1 MIAPFTV
8 PATVPAESPQFPICM
23 TVRTK
28 RALFGH
34 LVAAQ
39 PYFGA
44 CLRVFLGD
52 SGDPRVMVCDRS
64 DLIAT
69 PHVISKFGRTTV
81 GVPAEDA
88 NAMTGCVLD
97 RRSFPPGEPI
107 LIVRPKP
114 GVEELER
121 PGLLS
126 LSRKKLEAI
135 HPELFCRASGFTK
148 IARGILSVTSLFAA
162 GTGNPGWMGRLV
174 GENDPD
180 GQDEA
185 VEAIAERLWAFSTD
199 PAVVISVDPPV
210 VAAYCSGFDHVAIL
224 RVPKSYDLAAGDR
237 LLCCTSY
244 GSEPI
249 GQSDI
254 LHGPASSGAWN
265 AVWPVLADP
274 ITDDAERLAAIKAA
288 VPGELWQRVRQLGLQ
303 RLADGE
309 RCRDGRPWLSRV
321 SASDQG
327 KGWWKRKGGY
337 LR

>member
-44 CLRVFLGD
+44 CLCVFLGD

-114 GVEELER
+114 GVEELESQSLR
-121 PGLLS
+121 IEKIIPQGQLIVVRVGPQKPG
-126 LSRKKLEAI
+126 I
-135 HPELFCRASGFTK
+135 
-148 IARGILSVTSLFAA
+148 
-162 GTGNPGWMGRLV
+162 
-174 GENDPD
+174 
-180 GQDEA
+180 
-185 VEAIAERLWAFSTD
+185 
-199 PAVVISVDPPV
+199 
-210 VAAYCSGFDHVAIL
+210 
-224 RVPKSYDLAAGDR
+224 YDLFGDFHADT
-237 LLCCTSY
+237 C
-244 GSEPI
+244 I
-249 GQSDI
+249 
-254 LHGPASSGAWN
+254 ASLVVKN
-265 AVWPVLADP
+265 
-274 ITDDAERLAAIKAA
+274 
-288 VPGELWQRVRQLGLQ
+288 
-303 RLADGE
+303 
-309 RCRDGRPWLSRV
+309 
-321 SASDQG
+321 
-327 KGWWKRKGGY
+327 
-337 LR
+337 